1 MPFLSEV
8 QDGSLTL
15 IAYKYWRAHKQRW
28 EYELIPLWLLEYEL
42 SLLKDIKIEKSNSR

>member
-1 MPFLSEV
+1 V

-28 EYELIPLWLLEYEL
+28 EYELIPLWLLKFEL
-42 SLLKDIKIEKSNSR
+42 SLLKDKKIEKSNSR